1 MKMKNINLWNSV
13 IKYLNIKDII
23 QLSLTNK
30 RFNAD
35 LNNKINLIVNNKW
48 REFFDQKFYRISEE
62 KTEKEELNNSDEG
75 LKIDFKLLFYKFLSC
90 KNTLEKLTV
99 SEDIFDILKSQC
111 YLLKIR
117 KSNKLIEYSNSS
129 LHQTYFYDIQKNEN
143 SLYKFYNNFFNQ
155 ENKNLLNN
163 DLEYEEIIYDY
174 KQYAIDIFQSQE
186 KMTLMNKIIYYENL
200 EDNCNKNYNNQL
212 LNFILW
218 IYQIITLFCIFNRA
232 YIQKYENNSREFLNE
247 YNKRHNS
254 LVRIAMY
261 LNDNYQNINVAFNY
275 IYFYCFGNV
284 DKKFNLYKMIFN
296 IWYQKSY
303 IPLNEKIL
311 SSSEEIFK
319 SFLEESSISR
329 ESINGNSMDEEEVT
343 NIEIINEILKN
354 VLDFSIDENNVNYIN
369 HSKLPVND
377 YYKNFENMISNCY
390 ISYLQNQIV
399 LRSNPNELIDYLNT
413 YFKSENENYFYDEK
427 NIQLINRSIIII
439 LTNIVKSFN
448 YFLQNELLNEFNNF
462 FSDSNNFQNAN
473 NSYNSVKI
481 ESNFE
486 ENVKIAIQKEIL
498 NFKNY
503 LLNIVVNKNVNI
515 TLENINN
522 MVNYFIQKSSVIIF
536 INKLSG
542 FYYEKKNN
550 LEEITKKIE
559 NFLRKKIT
567 FNIKINFDE
576 NLNSKIKIQN
586 FNESINNGIFVN
598 NS

>member
-1 MKMKNINLWNSV
+1 MKMKNINLWNSI

-23 QLSLTNK
+23 QLSSTNK
-30 RFNAD
+30 RFRVD
-35 LNNKINLIVNNKW
+35 LNNKTNLIVNNKW
-48 REFFDQKFYRISEE
+48 REFFDKKFYRISEE
-62 KTEKEELNNSDEG
+62 KTENEELNNSDEG
-75 LKIDFKLLFYKFLSC
+75 LKIDFKFLYYKILSC

-155 ENKNLLNN
+155 QNQNLPNN

-174 KQYAIDIFQSQE
+174 KQYSFDIFQSPE
-186 KMTLMNKIIYYENL
+186 KMTLMKKIINYENL
-200 EDNCNKNYNNQL
+200 EENCNKNYNNQL

-218 IYQIITLFCIFNRA
+218 IYQIITIFCVFNQA
-232 YIQKYENNSREFLNE
+232 YIQKYQNNSRDFLNE

-284 DKKFNLYKMIFN
+284 NKKFNLYKMIFN
-296 IWYQKSY
+296 IWYQKSF
-303 IPLNEKIL
+303 IPLNEKIQ

-319 SFLEESSISR
+319 SFLEESTMSQESMSVSDNSI
-329 ESINGNSMDEEEVT
+329 EEIS
-343 NIEIINEILKN
+343 NIEIINEILKD
-354 VLDFSIDENNVNYIN
+354 VLDFSIDENNGNYIN
-369 HSKLPVND
+369 HSNLPVND
-377 YYKNFENMISNCY
+377 YYKNFENMISKCY

-399 LRSNPNELIDYLNT
+399 LRSNPNELIEYLNT

-427 NIQLINRSIIII
+427 NIQLINRSKKII
-439 LTNIVKSFN
+439 LTNIVKSFK
-448 YFLQNELLNEFNNF
+448 YFLQDELLKEFNNF
-462 FSDSNNFQNAN
+462 FSDSNNFQNFN
-473 NSYNSVKI
+473 NNNNSVKL
-481 ESNFE
+481 ENNFE

-503 LLNIVVNKNVNI
+503 LINIVVNKNVNI

-522 MVNYFIQKSSVIIF
+522 MINYFIQKSSVIIF
-536 INKLSG
+536 VNKLSG
-542 FYYEKKNN
+542 FYYEEKNN
-550 LEEITKKIE
+550 LEETNKKIE
-559 NFLRKKIT
+559 NFLRKKNT
-567 FNIKINFDE
+567 LNIPINFDE
-576 NLNSKIKIQN
+576 NSNSKIKFQN
-586 FNESINNGIFVN
+586 VNESINNGIYVN